1 MSSNYFATFG
11 VPLFRGRTFTV
22 DEERPCS
29 SSAVVIV
36 SYRFWNKTGRD
47 PDMLGKTLRINL
59 RISTVIGITVEG
71 FAGTTALFAPEF
83 FMPLSMHDA
92 MTNDFEGLGRQ
103 LASRDNH
110 ALILVGRL
118 RPGISDKSGDAQLT
132 AVASQMAKAYPGE
145 NKDQT
150 FIVRPLSRL
159 GITPPR

>member
-1 MSSNYFATFG
+1 
-11 VPLFRGRTFTV
+11 
-22 DEERPCS
+22 
-29 SSAVVIV
+29 
-36 SYRFWNKTGRD
+36 
-47 PDMLGKTLRINL
+47 
-59 RISTVIGITVEG
+59 
-71 FAGTTALFAPEF
+71 
-83 FMPLSMHDA
+83 

-118 RPGISDKSGDAQLT
+118 RPGISEKSGDAQLT